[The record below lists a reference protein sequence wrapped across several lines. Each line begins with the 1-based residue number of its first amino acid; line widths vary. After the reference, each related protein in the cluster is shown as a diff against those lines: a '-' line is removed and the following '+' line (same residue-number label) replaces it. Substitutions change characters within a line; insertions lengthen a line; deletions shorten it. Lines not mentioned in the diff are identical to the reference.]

1 MDIELRPLRLAEIL
15 DRIFQLYRARFT
27 LFLGIAGVSTIL
39 ELLWNVINMA
49 EVRWLT
55 RHHLARQWATTVSTI
70 PAWAV
75 LFAAAALCLAATN
88 RAVAAIYDG
97 EPTSI
102 LKAFLAL
109 RRGWLRYVWVNT
121 LAFFVAWGSII
132 VVVVVGVMATL
143 MATRARTLGQANAV
157 TLVFGATGLL
167 VLFALPLCLWL
178 TIRYSLAVPACIEER
193 LGALRSLKRSVFLTQ
208 DTKGRILVLLLI
220 VMAAQGTIVSA
231 FMTPMLVFM
240 VRARGQ
246 ASPGMTA
253 YTLAVSALSS
263 ALIKP
268 IYSIGLTLFYY
279 DARVRKEGFD
289 VERMLERSSMD
300 ASHQA
305 SNQASNHGVAST
317 GPAV

>member
-1 MDIELRPLRLAEIL
+1 VDIELRPLRLAEIL
-15 DRIFQLYRARFT
+15 DRIFQLYRARFA

-39 ELLWNVINMA
+39 ELLWNLIQMA
-49 EVRWLT
+49 EVRWMT

-102 LKAFLAL
+102 VKAFAAL

-121 LAFFVAWGSII
+121 VAFFVAWGSII
-132 VVVVVGVMATL
+132 VVVLVGVAATL
-143 MATRARTLGQANAV
+143 VATRARTLGQANVV
-157 TLVFGATGLL
+157 TLVYGATGLL

-178 TIRYSLAVPACIEER
+178 TLRYSLAVPACIEER
-193 LGALRSLKRSVFLTQ
+193 LGALRSLKRSIFLTQ

-231 FMTPMLVFM
+231 FMTPVFALM

-253 YTLAVSALSS
+253 YTVAVSALSS

-289 VERMLERSSMD
+289 LERMLERSSTD
-300 ASHQA
+300 AP
-305 SNQASNHGVAST
+305 NQGVAST
-317 GPAV
+317 GSAV

>member
-1 MDIELRPLRLAEIL
+1 VDIELRPLRLAEIL

-39 ELLWNVINMA
+39 ELLWNLIQMA

-55 RHHLARQWATTVSTI
+55 RHQLARQWATTVSTI
-70 PAWAV
+70 PAWAI

-102 LKAFLAL
+102 VKAFAAL

-121 LAFFVAWGSII
+121 LAFFIAWGSII
-132 VVVVVGVMATL
+132 AVVVLAVMATL
-143 MATRARTLGQANAV
+143 FARRASTLGQANTI
-157 TLVFGATGLL
+157 TLVYGATGLL

-178 TIRYSLAVPACIEER
+178 TLRYSLAVPACIEEK
-193 LGALRSLKRSVFLTQ
+193 LGTLRSLKRSVFLSQ

-220 VMAAQGTIVSA
+220 VMAAQTTIVSA
-231 FMTPMLVFM
+231 FMSPVLVLM

-253 YTLAVSALSS
+253 YTVAVSAL
-263 ALIKP
+263 AGVLIKP
-268 IYSIGLTLFYY
+268 VYSIGLTLFYY
-279 DARVRKEGFD
+279 DQRVRKEGFD
-289 VERMLERSSMD
+289 LERMLERSSLD
-300 ASHQA
+300 AP
-305 SNQASNHGVAST
+305 NQGVAST
-317 GPAV
+317 GFAV

>member
-1 MDIELRPLRLAEIL
+1 VDIELRPLRLAEIL

-27 LFLGIAGVSTIL
+27 LFLGIASVSTIL
-39 ELLWNVINMA
+39 ELLWNLINMA
-49 EVRWLT
+49 EVRWMT

-102 LKAFLAL
+102 VKAFAAL

-121 LAFFVAWGSII
+121 VAFFIAWGSIM
-132 VVVVVGVMATL
+132 VVVLVGVAATL
-143 MATRARTLGQANAV
+143 VATRARTLGQANVV
-157 TLVFGATGLL
+157 TLVYGATGLL

-178 TIRYSLAVPACIEER
+178 TLRYSVAVPACIEER
-193 LGALRSLKRSVFLTQ
+193 LGALRSLKRSIFLTQ

-231 FMTPMLVFM
+231 FMMPVFALM

-246 ASPGMTA
+246 ASPGMAA
-253 YTLAVSALSS
+253 YTVAVSALSS

-289 VERMLERSSMD
+289 LERMLERSSMD
-300 ASHQA
+300 T
-305 SNQASNHGVAST
+305 SNQGVASP
-317 GPAV
+317 GSAV

>member
-1 MDIELRPLRLAEIL
+1 VDIELRPLRLAEIL
-15 DRIFQLYRARFT
+15 DRIFQLYRARFA

-39 ELLWNVINMA
+39 ELLWNLIQMA
-49 EVRWLT
+49 EVRWMT
-55 RHHLARQWATTVSTI
+55 KHHLARQWATTVSTI
-70 PAWAV
+70 PAWAI

-102 LKAFLAL
+102 VKAFAAL
-109 RRGWLRYVWVNT
+109 RRAWLRYVWVNT
-121 LAFFVAWGSII
+121 LAFFIAWGSII
-132 VVVVVGVMATL
+132 AVVVVAVMATL
-143 MATRARTLGQANAV
+143 IARRASTLGQANAI
-157 TLVFGATGLL
+157 TLVYGATGLL

-178 TIRYSLAVPACIEER
+178 TLRYSLAVPACIEER
-193 LGALRSLKRSVFLTQ
+193 LGALRSLKRSIFLTQ

-231 FMTPMLVFM
+231 FMTPVFALM

-253 YTLAVSALSS
+253 YTIAVSALSS

-289 VERMLERSSMD
+289 LERMLERSSMD
-300 ASHQA
+300 AS
-305 SNQASNHGVAST
+305 NQGVAST
-317 GPAV
+317 GSAV

>member
-1 MDIELRPLRLAEIL
+1 VDIELRPLRLAEIL
-15 DRIFQLYRARFT
+15 DRIFQLYRARFA

-39 ELLWNVINMA
+39 ELLWNLIQMA
-49 EVRWLT
+49 EVRWMA
-55 RHHLARQWATTVSTI
+55 RHHLAQQWATTVSTV
-70 PAWAV
+70 PAWAI

-102 LKAFLAL
+102 AKAFAAL

-121 LAFFVAWGSII
+121 VAFFVAWGSIMA
-132 VVVVVGVMATL
+132 VVVVAVMATL
-143 MATRARTLGQANAV
+143 IARRASTLGQANTI
-157 TLVFGATGLL
+157 TLVYGATGLL
-167 VLFALPLCLWL
+167 VMFALPLCLWL
-178 TIRYSLAVPACIEER
+178 TLRYSLATPACIEER

-220 VMAAQGTIVSA
+220 VIAAQGTIVSA
-231 FMTPMLVFM
+231 FMTPIFVFM
-240 VRARGQ
+240 VRTRGQ

-253 YTLAVSALSS
+253 YTVAVSALSS

-289 VERMLERSSMD
+289 LVRMLERSSTD
-300 ASHQA
+300 A
-305 SNQASNHGVAST
+305 SNQGVAST
-317 GPAV
+317 GSAV

>member
-1 MDIELRPLRLAEIL
+1 VDIELRPLRLAEIL
-15 DRIFQLYRARFT
+15 DRIFQLYRARFA

-39 ELLWNVINMA
+39 ELLWNLINMA
-49 EVRWLT
+49 EVRWMT

-70 PAWAV
+70 PAWAI

-102 LKAFLAL
+102 VKAFAAL

-121 LAFFVAWGSII
+121 LAFFIAWGSII
-132 VVVVVGVMATL
+132 AVVLVAVMATL
-143 MATRARTLGQANAV
+143 MATRARTLGQANAI
-157 TLVFGATGLL
+157 TLVYGGTALL

-178 TIRYSLAVPACIEER
+178 TLRYSLAVPACIEEK
-193 LGALRSLKRSVFLTQ
+193 LGALRSLKRSIFLTQ

-220 VMAAQGTIVSA
+220 VMAAQGTVVSA
-231 FMTPMLVFM
+231 LMTPIFVFM

-253 YTLAVSALSS
+253 YTLAVTALSS

-268 IYSIGLTLFYY
+268 VYSIGLTLFYY

-289 VERMLERSSMD
+289 LERMLERSSMD
-300 ASHQA
+300 ASTQ
-305 SNQASNHGVAST
+305 GVAST
-317 GPAV
+317 GSAV

>member
-1 MDIELRPLRLAEIL
+1 VAAVDIELRPLRLAEIL
-15 DRIFQLYRARFT
+15 DRIFQLYRARFA
-27 LFLGIAGVSTIL
+27 LFLGIAGISTIL
-39 ELLWNVINMA
+39 ELLWNLISMA
-49 EVRWLT
+49 EVRWMT
-55 RHHLARQWATTVSTI
+55 RHHFARQWATTVSTV
-70 PAWAV
+70 PAWAI

-102 LKAFLAL
+102 VKAFAAL

-132 VVVVVGVMATL
+132 LVVLVGVVATVL
-143 MATRARTLGQANAV
+143 ATRARSLGQANAI
-157 TLVFGATGLL
+157 TLVYGATGLL

-178 TIRYSLAVPACIEER
+178 TLRYSLAVPACIEEK
-193 LGALRSLKRSVFLTQ
+193 LGALRSLKRSVFLTR

-220 VMAAQGTIVSA
+220 VMAAQGMIVSA
-231 FMTPMLVFM
+231 FMMPVFVLM
-240 VRARGQ
+240 VRAHGQ
-246 ASPGMTA
+246 ASPGITA

-289 VERMLERSSMD
+289 VERMLERSYVD
-300 ASHQA
+300 ASDQGA
-305 SNQASNHGVAST
+305 RST
-317 GPAV
+317 GSAV

>member
-1 MDIELRPLRLAEIL
+1 VDIELRPLRLAEIL
-15 DRIFQLYRARFT
+15 DRIFQLYRARFA

-39 ELLWNVINMA
+39 ELLWNLIQMA
-49 EVRWLT
+49 EVRWMT
-55 RHHLARQWATTVSTI
+55 RHHLARQWASTVSTI
-70 PAWAV
+70 PAWAI

-102 LKAFLAL
+102 VKAFAAL

-132 VVVVVGVMATL
+132 VVVLVAVMATL
-143 MATRARTLGQANAV
+143 IATRASTRGQANAI
-157 TLVFGATGLL
+157 TLVYGATGLL

-178 TIRYSLAVPACIEER
+178 TLRYSLAVPACIEEK
-193 LGALRSLKRSVFLTQ
+193 LGALRSLKRSIFLTQ

-220 VMAAQGTIVSA
+220 VMAAQGTVVSS
-231 FMTPMLVFM
+231 FMTPVFVIM
-240 VRARGQ
+240 VRSRGQ

-289 VERMLERSSMD
+289 IERMLERSSMD
-300 ASHQA
+300 AS
-305 SNQASNHGVAST
+305 NQGVAST
-317 GPAV
+317 GSAV

>member
-1 MDIELRPLRLAEIL
+1 VDIELRPLILGEIL
-15 DRIFQLYRARFT
+15 DRIFQLYRARFA

-39 ELLWNVINMA
+39 ELLWNLINMV
-49 EVRWLT
+49 EVRWMI

-70 PAWAV
+70 PAWAI

-102 LKAFLAL
+102 VKAFAAL

-132 VVVVVGVMATL
+132 LVVLVGVMATL
-143 MATRARTLGQANAV
+143 LATRAKSLGQANMIA
-157 TLVFGATGLL
+157 LVYGATGLL

-178 TIRYSLAVPACIEER
+178 TLRYSLAVPASIEEK
-193 LGALRSLKRSVFLTQ
+193 LGAVRSLKRSVFLTLS
-208 DTKGRILVLLLI
+208 TKRRILVLLLI

-231 FMTPMLVFM
+231 FMMPVLALM
-240 VRARGQ
+240 VRAHGQ
-246 ASPGMTA
+246 ASPGVTA
-253 YTLAVSALSS
+253 YTVAVSALSS

-289 VERMLERSSMD
+289 LERMLERSSLD
-300 ASHQA
+300 ASNEGA
-305 SNQASNHGVAST
+305 RST
-317 GPAV
+317 GSEV

>member
-1 MDIELRPLRLAEIL
+1 VAAVDIELRPLRLAEIL
-15 DRIFQLYRARFT
+15 DRIFQLYRARFA
-27 LFLGIAGVSTIL
+27 LFLGIAGISTIL
-39 ELLWNVINMA
+39 ELLWNLISMA
-49 EVRWLT
+49 EVRWMT
-55 RHHLARQWATTVSTI
+55 RHHLARQWATTVSTV
-70 PAWAV
+70 PAWAI

-102 LKAFLAL
+102 FKAFAAL
-109 RRGWLRYVWVNT
+109 RRSWLRYVWVNT

-132 VVVVVGVMATL
+132 LVVLVGVMATVL
-143 MATRARTLGQANAV
+143 ATRARSLGQANAI
-157 TLVFGATGLL
+157 TLVYGATGLL

-178 TIRYSLAVPACIEER
+178 TLRYSLAVPACIEEK
-193 LGALRSLKRSVFLTQ
+193 LGALRSLKRSVFLTR

-231 FMTPMLVFM
+231 FMMPVFVLM
-240 VRARGQ
+240 VRAHGQ
-246 ASPGMTA
+246 ASPGITA
-253 YTLAVSALSS
+253 YTLALSALSS

-289 VERMLERSSMD
+289 VERMLERSSVD
-300 ASHQA
+300 ASDQGA
-305 SNQASNHGVAST
+305 RST
-317 GPAV
+317 GSAV

>member
-15 DRIFQLYRARFT
+15 DRIFQLYRARFA

-39 ELLWNVINMA
+39 ELLWNLIQMA
-49 EVRWLT
+49 EVRWMT
-55 RHHLARQWATTVSTI
+55 KHHLARQWATTVSTI
-70 PAWAV
+70 PAWAI

-102 LKAFLAL
+102 VKAFAAL

-121 LAFFVAWGSII
+121 LAFFIAWGSII
-132 VVVVVGVMATL
+132 AVVVVAVMATL
-143 MATRARTLGQANAV
+143 IARRASTLGQANAI
-157 TLVFGATGLL
+157 TLVYGATGLL

-178 TIRYSLAVPACIEER
+178 TLRYSLAVPACIEER
-193 LGALRSLKRSVFLTQ
+193 LGALRSLKRSIFLTQ

-231 FMTPMLVFM
+231 FMTPVFALM

-253 YTLAVSALSS
+253 YTIAVSALSS

-289 VERMLERSSMD
+289 LERQLERSSRD
-300 ASHQA
+300 A
-305 SNQASNHGVAST
+305 SNQAAAST
-317 GPAV
+317 GSAV

>member
-1 MDIELRPLRLAEIL
+1 MI
-15 DRIFQLYRARFT
+15 
-27 LFLGIAGVSTIL
+27 
-39 ELLWNVINMA
+39 
-49 EVRWLT
+49 
-55 RHHLARQWATTVSTI
+55 RHHLARQWASTVSTI
-70 PAWAV
+70 PAWAI

-102 LKAFLAL
+102 VKAFAAL
-109 RRGWLRYVWVNT
+109 RRGWLRYIWVNT

-132 VVVVVGVMATL
+132 LVVLVGVMATL
-143 MATRARTLGQANAV
+143 LATRAKSLGQANAIA
-157 TLVFGATGLL
+157 LVYGATGLL

-178 TIRYSLAVPACIEER
+178 TLRYSLAVPASIEEK
-193 LGALRSLKRSVFLTQ
+193 LGALRSLKRSVFLTR

-220 VMAAQGTIVSA
+220 VMAAQGTVVSA
-231 FMTPMLVFM
+231 LMMPVFALM
-240 VRARGQ
+240 VRAHGQ
-246 ASPGMTA
+246 TSPGITA
-253 YTLAVSALSS
+253 YIVAVGALSS

-300 ASHQA
+300 AS
-305 SNQASNHGVAST
+305 NQGVRST
-317 GPAV
+317 GSAV

>member
-1 MDIELRPLRLAEIL
+1 VDIELRPLRLAEIL
-15 DRIFQLYRARFT
+15 DRIFQLYRARFA

-39 ELLWNVINMA
+39 ELLWNLINMA
-49 EVRWLT
+49 ELRWMT
-55 RHHLARQWATTVSTI
+55 RHHLARQWATTVSSI
-70 PAWAV
+70 PAWAI

-102 LKAFLAL
+102 VKAFAAL
-109 RRGWLRYVWVNT
+109 RSGWLRYVWVNT
-121 LAFFVAWGSII
+121 LAFFIAWGSII
-132 VVVVVGVMATL
+132 VVVLVAVMATL
-143 MATRARTLGQANAV
+143 IARRASTLGQANAV
-157 TLVFGATGLL
+157 TLVYGATGLL

-178 TIRYSLAVPACIEER
+178 TLRYSLAVPACIEEK

-231 FMTPMLVFM
+231 FMTPVFVFM

-246 ASPGMTA
+246 ASPGMAA
-253 YTLAVSALSS
+253 YTVAVSALSS

-289 VERMLERSSMD
+289 LERMLERSSVD
-300 ASHQA
+300 A
-305 SNQASNHGVAST
+305 SNQGVAST
-317 GPAV
+317 GSAV

>member
-15 DRIFQLYRARFT
+15 DRIFQLYRARFA

-39 ELLWNVINMA
+39 ELLWNLINMA
-49 EVRWLT
+49 ELRWMT
-55 RHHLARQWATTVSTI
+55 RHHLARQWATTVSSI
-70 PAWAV
+70 PAWAI

-102 LKAFLAL
+102 VKAFAAL
-109 RRGWLRYVWVNT
+109 RSGWLRYVWVNT
-121 LAFFVAWGSII
+121 LAFFIAWGSII
-132 VVVVVGVMATL
+132 VVVLVAVMATL
-143 MATRARTLGQANAV
+143 IARRASTLGQANAV
-157 TLVFGATGLL
+157 TLVYGATGLL

-178 TIRYSLAVPACIEER
+178 TLRYSLAVPACIEEK

-231 FMTPMLVFM
+231 FMTPVFVFM

-246 ASPGMTA
+246 ASPGMAA
-253 YTLAVSALSS
+253 YTVAVSALSS

-289 VERMLERSSMD
+289 LERMLERSSVD
-300 ASHQA
+300 A
-305 SNQASNHGVAST
+305 SNQGVAST
-317 GPAV
+317 GSAV

>member
-15 DRIFQLYRARFT
+15 DRIFQLYRARFA

-39 ELLWNVINMA
+39 ELLWNLINMA
-49 EVRWLT
+49 EVRWMT
-55 RHHLARQWATTVSTI
+55 RHHLSRQWATTVSTI
-70 PAWAV
+70 PAWAI

-102 LKAFLAL
+102 VKAFAAL
-109 RRGWLRYVWVNT
+109 RSGWLRYVWVNT
-121 LAFFVAWGSII
+121 LAFFIAWGSII
-132 VVVVVGVMATL
+132 VVVLMAVMATL
-143 MATRARTLGQANAV
+143 IATRARTLGQANVVA
-157 TLVFGATGLL
+157 LVYGATGLL

-178 TIRYSLAVPACIEER
+178 TLRYSLAIPACIEER
-193 LGALRSLKRSVFLTQ
+193 LGTLRSLKRSVFLTQ

-231 FMTPMLVFM
+231 LMTPVFALM
-240 VRARGQ
+240 VRAHGQ

-253 YTLAVSALSS
+253 YTVAVSALSS

-289 VERMLERSSMD
+289 LERMLERSSMD
-300 ASHQA
+300 AS
-305 SNQASNHGVAST
+305 NQGVAST
-317 GPAV
+317 GSAV

>member
-15 DRIFQLYRARFT
+15 DRIFQLYRARFA

-39 ELLWNVINMA
+39 ELLWNLIQMA
-49 EVRWLT
+49 EVRWMT
-55 RHHLARQWATTVSTI
+55 KHHLARQWATTVSTI
-70 PAWAV
+70 PAWAI

-102 LKAFLAL
+102 VKAFAAL

-121 LAFFVAWGSII
+121 LAFFIAWGSII
-132 VVVVVGVMATL
+132 AVVVVAVMATL
-143 MATRARTLGQANAV
+143 IARRASTLGQANAI
-157 TLVFGATGLL
+157 TLVYGATGLL

-178 TIRYSLAVPACIEER
+178 TLRYSLAVPACIEER
-193 LGALRSLKRSVFLTQ
+193 LGALRSLKRSIFLTQ

-231 FMTPMLVFM
+231 FMTPVFALM

-253 YTLAVSALSS
+253 YTIAVSALSS

-289 VERMLERSSMD
+289 LERMLERSSMET
-300 ASHQA
+300 
-305 SNQASNHGVAST
+305 SNDGVAST
-317 GPAV
+317 GSGV

>member
-1 MDIELRPLRLAEIL
+1 VDIELRPLTLSEIL
-15 DRIFQLYRARFT
+15 DRIFQLYRARFA

-39 ELLWNVINMA
+39 ELLWNLINMA
-49 EVRWLT
+49 ELRWMT

-70 PAWAV
+70 PAWAI

-102 LKAFLAL
+102 VKAFAAL

-121 LAFFVAWGSII
+121 LAFFIAWASII
-132 VVVVVGVMATL
+132 AVVLVAVMATL
-143 MATRARTLGQANAV
+143 IARRASTLGQANAI
-157 TLVFGATGLL
+157 TLVYGATALL

-178 TIRYSLAVPACIEER
+178 TLRYSLAVPACIEEK
-193 LGALRSLKRSVFLTQ
+193 LGTLRSLKRSIFLTQ

-231 FMTPMLVFM
+231 FMTPVFVFM

-289 VERMLERSSMD
+289 LERMLERSSMD
-300 ASHQA
+300 AS
-305 SNQASNHGVAST
+305 NQGVAST
-317 GPAV
+317 GSAV

>member
-1 MDIELRPLRLAEIL
+1 VDIELRPLRLAEIL
-15 DRIFQLYRARFT
+15 DRIFQLYRARFA

-39 ELLWNVINMA
+39 ELLWNLINMA
-49 EVRWLT
+49 EVRWMT
-55 RHHLARQWATTVSTI
+55 KHHLARQWATTVSTI
-70 PAWAV
+70 PAWAI

-97 EPTSI
+97 EPASI
-102 LKAFLAL
+102 IKAFAAL

-121 LAFFVAWGSII
+121 LAFFIAWGSII
-132 VVVVVGVMATL
+132 AVVLVAVTATL
-143 MATRARTLGQANAV
+143 IARRASTLGQANV
-157 TLVFGATGLL
+157 ITLVYGATGLL

-178 TIRYSLAVPACIEER
+178 TLRYSLAVPACIEEK
-193 LGALRSLKRSVFLTQ
+193 LGTLRSLKRSVFLSQ

-231 FMTPMLVFM
+231 FMTPVFALM

-246 ASPGMTA
+246 ASPGMAA
-253 YTLAVSALSS
+253 YTVAVSALSS

-289 VERMLERSSMD
+289 LERMLERSSID
-300 ASHQA
+300 VDA
-305 SNQASNHGVAST
+305 SNQGVAST
-317 GPAV
+317 GSAV

>member
-1 MDIELRPLRLAEIL
+1 VDIELRPLRLAEIL
-15 DRIFQLYRARFT
+15 DRIFQLYRARFA

-39 ELLWNVINMA
+39 ELLWNLIQMA
-49 EVRWLT
+49 EVRWMT

-102 LKAFLAL
+102 VKAFAAL

-132 VVVVVGVMATL
+132 VVVLVAVTATL
-143 MATRARTLGQANAV
+143 IATRASTRGQANAI
-157 TLVFGATGLL
+157 TLVYGATGLL

-178 TIRYSLAVPACIEER
+178 TLRYSLAVPACIEER
-193 LGALRSLKRSVFLTQ
+193 LGALRSLKRSIFLTQ

-231 FMTPMLVFM
+231 FMTPVFALM

-253 YTLAVSALSS
+253 YTIAVSALSS

-289 VERMLERSSMD
+289 LERMLERSSMD
-300 ASHQA
+300 AS
-305 SNQASNHGVAST
+305 NQGVAST
-317 GPAV
+317 GSAV

>member
-1 MDIELRPLRLAEIL
+1 VDIELRPLRLAEIL
-15 DRIFQLYRARFT
+15 DRIFQLYRARFA

-39 ELLWNVINMA
+39 ELLWNLIQMA
-49 EVRWLT
+49 EVRWMT

-102 LKAFLAL
+102 VKAFAAL

-121 LAFFVAWGSII
+121 VAFFVAWGSII
-132 VVVVVGVMATL
+132 VVVLVGVAATL
-143 MATRARTLGQANAV
+143 VATRARTLGQANVV
-157 TLVFGATGLL
+157 TLVYGATGLL

-178 TIRYSLAVPACIEER
+178 TLRYSLAVPACIEER
-193 LGALRSLKRSVFLTQ
+193 LGALRSLKRSIFLTQ

-231 FMTPMLVFM
+231 FMTPVFALM

-253 YTLAVSALSS
+253 YTIAVSALSS

-289 VERMLERSSMD
+289 LERMLERSSID
-300 ASHQA
+300 A
-305 SNQASNHGVAST
+305 SNQGVAST
-317 GPAV
+317 GSAV

>member
-1 MDIELRPLRLAEIL
+1 VDIELRPLRLAEIL
-15 DRIFQLYRARFT
+15 DRIFQLYRARFA

-39 ELLWNVINMA
+39 ELLWNLIQMA
-49 EVRWLT
+49 EVRWMS
-55 RHHLARQWATTVSTI
+55 RHHLAQQWASTVSTI
-70 PAWAV
+70 PAWAI

-102 LKAFLAL
+102 VKAFAAL

-132 VVVVVGVMATL
+132 VVVLVAVMATL
-143 MATRARTLGQANAV
+143 IATRASTRGQANAI
-157 TLVFGATGLL
+157 TLVYGATGLL

-178 TIRYSLAVPACIEER
+178 TLRYSLAVPACIEEK
-193 LGALRSLKRSVFLTQ
+193 LGALRSLKRSIFLTQ

-231 FMTPMLVFM
+231 FMTPVFALM

-253 YTLAVSALSS
+253 YTVAVSALSS

-289 VERMLERSSMD
+289 LERMLERSSTD
-300 ASHQA
+300 AP
-305 SNQASNHGVAST
+305 NQGVAST
-317 GPAV
+317 GSAV